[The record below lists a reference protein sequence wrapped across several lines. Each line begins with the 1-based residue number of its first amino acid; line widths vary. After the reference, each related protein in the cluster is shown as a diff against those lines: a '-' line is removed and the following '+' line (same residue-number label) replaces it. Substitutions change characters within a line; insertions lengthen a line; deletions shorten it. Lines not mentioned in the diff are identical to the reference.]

1 MKPYLSIIIPAH
13 NEAERLPLTLIDMD
27 KHLSRAPYSYEI
39 LVVDDG
45 STDKTAE
52 IAGKLS
58 RAIKNLK
65 VVSFQENKGKGAAV
79 RHGMLVAKGNL
90 RLFTDADHSAPIEQI
105 DELLSNFPLCEGGID
120 VLLGT
125 RMHKSSKLDPAPPIS
140 RRLLEVFHTLF
151 FAPPVLR
158 GFQDVLCGFK
168 IFRDK
173 AAEQIFSR
181 ATISGWGFD
190 AEVLTLALKLGFRIR
205 EAPISWAHD
214 ATKVM
219 PTSAYLQILS
229 DNLKIRWWLL
239 RGKYEIARQ

>member
-1 MKPYLSIIIPAH
+1 MAKPYLSIIIPAH

-27 KHLSRAPYSYEI
+27 KHLSSAPYSYEI

-58 RAIKNLK
+58 KAIKNLK
-65 VVSFQENKGKGAAV
+65 VTSLSENKGKGAAV
-79 RHGMLVAKGNL
+79 RHGMLIAKGNL

-140 RRLLEVFHTLF
+140 RRLLEVFHNF
-151 FAPPVLR
+151 FLAPTMLR
-158 GFQDVLCGFK
+158 GLQDILCGFK
-168 IFRDK
+168 IFRDE

-181 ATISGWGFD
+181 ALLPSWGFD
-190 AEVLTLALKLGFRIR
+190 VEILALALKLGFTVR

-219 PTSAYLQILS
+219 PTSAYLQILGNS
-229 DNLKIRWWLL
+229 LKIRWWLFKDAYGI
-239 RGKYEIARQ
+239 RK